1 MEDEYCTM
9 NAETIREWLRQ
20 REIRGKTIASL
31 EEVCSAFPHLSRQVV
46 LNTLSRL
53 KKEKILYSP
62 YSAFYVTIPS
72 QYVLRGE
79 VPPYYYMDAFM
90 SQQGKKYYFGLLSA
104 GALWGAAHQRAQN
117 DFVVT
122 ERPRLSLSDTAKRSV
137 KWIYRKEIPGDYL
150 CTKNGEAGPVVYSNA
165 ELTALDLVQ
174 YEQYAGGYSVVA
186 TLLGELLESTDFSR
200 AADGL
205 FRHFNIATIQRLG
218 FIVEKVLGDRSQGEV
233 IYSQWRGCSGQTHYV
248 SLSPR
253 RKPEGERDERWKI
266 IVNTEMEVDEI

>member
-1 MEDEYCTM
+1 MS
-9 NAETIREWLRQ
+9 AETIREWLRQ
-20 REIRGKTIASL
+20 REIRGKTITSL
-31 EEVCSAFPHLSRQVV
+31 EEVNSAFPNLSKQVV
-46 LNTLSRL
+46 FNTLSRL

-90 SQQGKKYYFGLLSA
+90 SRQGKRYYFGLLSA

-117 DFVVT
+117 DFVIM
-122 ERPRLSLSDTAKRSV
+122 ERPRLSQVGISKRGV
-137 KWIYRKEIPGDYL
+137 KWIYRKEIPCDFL

-165 ELTALDLVQ
+165 ELTALDMVQ

-186 TLLGELLESTDFSR
+186 TVLGELLESTDFSK

-218 FIVEKVLGDRSQGEV
+218 FIIEKVLGDKNQGEV
-233 IYSQWRGCSGQTHYV
+233 IYSQWRECFDQPHYV
-248 SLSPR
+248 PLSPR

-266 IVNTEMEVDEI
+266 VVNTEMEADEI

>member
-1 MEDEYCTM
+1 M

-20 REIRGKTIASL
+20 REIRGKMIASL
-31 EEVCSAFPHLSRQVV
+31 EEVCDAFPHLSRHVIY
-46 LNTLSRL
+46 NTLSRL

-90 SQQGKKYYFGLLSA
+90 ARQSKKYYFGLLSA
-104 GALWGAAHQRAQN
+104 AALWGAAHQRAQS

-122 ERPRLSLSDTAKRSV
+122 ERPRLSLSDTAKRDV
-137 KWIYRKEIPGDYL
+137 KWIYRRVIPSDYL
-150 CTKNGEAGPVVYSNA
+150 CERNGEAGPVVYSNA
-165 ELTALDLVQ
+165 ELTALDMVQ

-186 TLLGELLESTDFSR
+186 TVLGELLEATDFSK

-205 FRHFNIATIQRLG
+205 FPHFNIATIQRLG
-218 FIVEKVLGDRSQGEV
+218 FIVEKVLGDKIQGEA
-233 IYSQWRGCSGQTHYV
+233 IYSQWRACSGQPHHV
-248 SLSPR
+248 PLSPR
-253 RKPEGERDERWKI
+253 RKPEGKRDERWKI
-266 IVNTEMEVDEI
+266 VVNTEIEVDEI